1 MTEPAAFTP
10 SMRDLA
16 TRPYSDGERRVCDYL
31 QKLMPDIG
39 CGDDPIGF
47 LIASHAAIMQSRDGI
62 IEKEVYSRVEL
73 WRSSVEAL
81 QEDIQRL
88 RTILAEHNSSALC
101 MLAETGL

>member
-10 SMRDLA
+10 NMRDPE
-16 TRPYSDGERRVCDYL
+16 THPYTVEERRVCAYL
-31 QKLMPDIG
+31 QTLMPDIG

-47 LIASHAAIMQSRDGI
+47 LIASHAAIRQDREGI
-62 IEKEVYSRVEL
+62 IEKEIYSRIEL

-101 MLAETGL
+101 MLAETEL